1 MLVCVGDK
9 FKTCY
14 NLIHKFRYAKQH
26 ELGNRSRSRLVK
38 SNIIKLVFIAFR

>member
-14 NLIHKFRYAKQH
+14 NFIHKFRYAK
-26 ELGNRSRSRLVK
+26 
-38 SNIIKLVFIAFR
+38 